1 MLDALVNK
9 PNTIHARQQV
19 FQRDTRHVF
28 QKTPRARLYMGK
40 SRLGFMTLFTVGTL
54 GITQGAY
61 KLATG
66 KK

>member
-9 PNTIHARQQV
+9 PNTIHARQQA
-19 FQRDTRHVF
+19 FQKDTRHVF
-28 QKTPRARLYMGK
+28 QKTPRARLYMV
-40 SRLGFMTLFTVGTL
+40 GFMSLFAIGTL